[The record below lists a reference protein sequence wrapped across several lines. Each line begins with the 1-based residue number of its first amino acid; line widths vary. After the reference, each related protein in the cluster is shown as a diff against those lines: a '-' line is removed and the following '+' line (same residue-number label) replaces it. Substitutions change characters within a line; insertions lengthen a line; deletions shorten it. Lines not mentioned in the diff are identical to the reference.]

1 MVTKI
6 INGSG
11 IAQKIRKELK
21 EKIANFRV
29 KPGLAVVLVG
39 QDPASQ
45 IYVDFKKKASQEVGL
60 YLETYDFEED
70 VNPKKV
76 FMLIYELNENNKI
89 HGILVQL
96 PLPDQFDE
104 YEIIN
109 AIDPRKDVDGF
120 HPWNVGWLSIGQE
133 RLVSAT
139 AKAVETILDEMYIDV
154 SGKEAVVIGTS
165 NIVGKPTAHMLL
177 NRGATV
183 TQCHAKTKDLSEYTK
198 KADLV
203 VTAVGKPNLIKADM
217 VKKGVTVIDIG
228 ISRLESG
235 KVVGDVDYDKVKDKA
250 KFITPVPGG
259 VGPLTVASLLENT
272 WLAMRNIEGYKD

>member
-6 INGSG
+6 INGTG

-21 EKIANFRV
+21 EKVSQFRV
-29 KPGLAVVLVG
+29 KPGLAVILVG

-60 YLETYDFEED
+60 HIETFDFDDD
-70 VNPKKV
+70 VKPKKV
-76 FMLIYELNENNKI
+76 LALIKELNEDKKI

-109 AIDPRKDVDGF
+109 AIDPKKDVDGF

-139 AKAVETILDEMYIDV
+139 AKAVETILDEMYIEV

-165 NIVGKPTAHMLL
+165 NIVGKPVAHMLL

-183 TQCHAKTKDLSEYTK
+183 TQCHAKTKDLAKHTQE
-198 KADLV
+198 ADV
-203 VTAVGKPNLIKADM
+203 IVTAVGKPNLIKANM
-217 VKKGVTVIDIG
+217 VKTGATVIDIG

-272 WLAMRNIEGYKD
+272 WLAMRKIEGYKE